1 MSLPV
6 IAIIGRPNV
15 GKSTLFN
22 VLAGRRISI
31 VEPTSGVTR
40 DRISA
45 VITTPD
51 GRRLE
56 LLDTGGMGVGDRDA
70 LADDVEEQIDQAVLK
85 ASICV
90 FVTDCT
96 DGLVAHDLEIAAR
109 LRKLGK
115 PVVLVAN
122 KAESAKT
129 AGAAA
134 EFHELGLGEP
144 LLVSAL
150 HRRNTGAVRDR
161 VIELVPA
168 PAAADAAEPVE
179 ALEPEMKIAIVGQRN
194 VGKSTFIN
202 ALANEKRV
210 IVNELPGTT
219 RDSIDVRFERDG
231 KVFVAID
238 TAGVR
243 KKRQVADAIEFY
255 SQARAQESIRRA
267 DVVLFMIDAEKKIS
281 QVDKRI
287 GDYICHHLKPC
298 VIVVNKWDLTKGVP
312 TGQYVKY
319 ISAELSGLQAAPITF
334 ASAAKNRRVQQT
346 IDLTMS
352 LWKQARTRVST
363 SELNNVIE
371 ELKRRPQRGGSSARR
386 PKIYY
391 GTQVAVAPPTI
402 VLFVNS
408 PQYFN
413 STARRFVSNFLRS
426 HLPYSEIPI
435 AVRYKKAVGRTR

>member
-1 MSLPV
+1 MTLPV
-6 IAIIGRPNV
+6 VAIIGRPNV

-31 VEPTSGVTR
+31 VEPTGGVTR

-45 VITTPD
+45 VVTAPA
-51 GRRLE
+51 GRQIE
-56 LLDTGGMGVGDRDA
+56 LLDTGGMGVGDRDV
-70 LADDVEEQIDQAVLK
+70 LADDVEKQIDQAVLK
-85 ASICV
+85 ADIFV
-90 FVTDCT
+90 FVADCT
-96 DGLVAHDLEIAAR
+96 DGIVAHDSEIAAR
-109 LRKLGK
+109 LRKLGR
-115 PVVLVAN
+115 PVILVAN
-122 KAESAKT
+122 KAESPK
-129 AGAAA
+129 AAA
-134 EFHELGLGEP
+134 AAVEFHELGFGEP

-150 HRRNTGAVRDR
+150 HQRNTGALRDR
-161 VIELVPA
+161 LLELVPA
-168 PAAADAAEPVE
+168 PGESAAGD
-179 ALEPEMKIAIVGQRN
+179 PEMKIAIVGRRN

-210 IVNELPGTT
+210 IVSEMPGTT

-231 KVFVAID
+231 KIFVAID

-267 DVVLFMIDAEKKIS
+267 DVVLLMIDADKKIS
-281 QVDKRI
+281 QVDKKI
-287 GDYICHHLKPC
+287 GDYICEHLKPC
-298 VIVVNKWDLTKGVP
+298 VIVVSKWDLAKGVP
-312 TGQYVKY
+312 TSKYVKY
-319 ISAELSGLQAAPITF
+319 ISAELSGLCAAPITF
-334 ASAAKNRRVQQT
+334 TSAAKNRRVQQT

-363 SELNNVIE
+363 ADLNNVIE

-391 GTQVAVAPPTI
+391 ATQVGVAPPTI

-413 STARRFVSNFLRS
+413 TAARRFVSNFLRS

-435 AVRYKKAVGRTR
+435 AVRYKKAVGRMP